1 MGIYQE
7 VELLDHM
14 VVLYLIY
21 LGSIILLST
30 VTAPF
35 YVTNRNAQHSNFS
48 TSSPA
53 AAFPFCSWDSCV
65 CVHAKSLHLCPT
77 LCHPMDCSLPGV
89 SFHGIIQARILEWV
103 ARTSS
108 RESSPPRDQTHVS
121 YVSCIGMW
129 VLPGKPWDSHS
140 YLFNL
145 LNSLKQKHFYRIR

>member
-53 AAFPFCSWDSCV
+53 AAFPFCSWDSRVCV
-65 CVHAKSLHLCPT
+65 CVLSRFICVQLFATQWTAAFQVSLSMGLSRQEYWSGLPWLPPGNLPHPGIKPT
-77 LCHPMDCSLPGV
+77 SLMFPALAGE
-89 SFHGIIQARILEWV
+89 FFT
-103 ARTSS
+103 TSTTWEAL
-108 RESSPPRDQTHVS
+108 RQP
-121 YVSCIGMW
+121 
-129 VLPGKPWDSHS
+129 
-140 YLFNL
+140 YLL
-145 LNSLKQKHFYRIR
+145 I